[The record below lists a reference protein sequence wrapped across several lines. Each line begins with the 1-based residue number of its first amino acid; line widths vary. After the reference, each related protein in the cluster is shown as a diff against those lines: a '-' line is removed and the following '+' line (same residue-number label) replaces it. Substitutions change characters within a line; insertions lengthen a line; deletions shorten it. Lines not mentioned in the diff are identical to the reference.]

1 VLDYE
6 NVETI
11 VAKRPCL
18 QDSDSEATN
27 DTDHA
32 ADDTNHVADDTDHI
46 SHTEAKFHIL
56 NLQRYFTQ
64 C

>member
-1 VLDYE
+1 VLDDE
-6 NVETI
+6 IVETI

-27 DTDHA
+27 DTDH
-32 ADDTNHVADDTDHI
+32 VADDTDHI
-46 SHTEAKFHIL
+46 SHAEAKFHIL